1 MFSFRPDT
9 DASAFE
15 FIPTP
20 LTRPSG
26 MVIPPV
32 EEERSAEDPVEE
44 AAQEIVAPVPTPEEI
59 AALEQA
65 AFDRGVESA
74 RAEQDALASTC
85 RTMDRAIA
93 EWRAAISSLV
103 TTHRRGVLDL
113 TRELVARWVQAELV
127 TDPEHYAAYLERAL
141 DGVADD
147 DAIRLHLSPADR
159 ARLEASVPEA
169 LARWQDA
176 GVTLTTEDELGE
188 ASFRIDTA
196 TAGIEGDLA
205 TLAERLRELLDPAIS
220 APPPGDG
227 SDETEDGEGAE

>member
-1 MFSFRPDT
+1 MFSFRPDSE
-9 DASAFE
+9 ASAFE

-20 LTRPSG
+20 LTRTSER
-26 MVIPPV
+26 VILPV
-32 EEERSAEDPVEE
+32 EQERPADDPVED
-44 AAQEIVAPVPTPEEI
+44 AAREVVALVPTPEEI
-59 AALEQA
+59 AVLEQA

-74 RAEQDALASTC
+74 RAEQDALAATC
-85 RTMDRAIA
+85 RKMDRAIA
-93 EWRAAISSLV
+93 EWRAAVSSLV

-113 TRELVARWVQAELV
+113 TRALVAQWVQAELV
-127 TDPEHYAAYLERAL
+127 TDPELYAAYLDRAL

-147 DAIRLHLSPADR
+147 DAIRLHLTPTDR
-159 ARLEASVPEA
+159 ARLEAGAPEA

-176 GVTLTTEDELGE
+176 GVTLTTDDELGE

-205 TLAERLRELLDPAIS
+205 TLADRLRETLAPAIS

-227 SDETEDGEGAE
+227 SDETEEGEGAG